1 MCACRA
7 SPCTGTCTA
16 HTQHAPPWPHQA
28 LRITVLPLRPRR
40 PHLHCTFPQ
49 AALPSS
55 PSFALHIP
63 QSCFALIALICTA
76 HHSKPLCPHRP
87 HLHCTFP
94 QAALPSPP
102 HRDLRPYHPFC
113 TADLPGHLRP
123 HRCRDGVQLGSQPP
137 HQRLRGRGLHGPP
150 ARAEAAAGGGCS
162 RART

>member
-1 MCACRA
+1 VCLPEEGRGGILVRCAPVVHHPA
-7 SPCTGTCTA
+7 
-16 HTQHAPPWPHQA
+16 QA
-28 LRITVLPLRPRR
+28 LAQRTRSTLHHGPIRPCASLCCR
-40 PHLHCTFPQ
+40 C
-49 AALPSS
+49 ALV
-55 PSFALHIP
+55 
-63 QSCFALIALICTA
+63 ALICTA
-76 HHSKPLCPHRP
+76 HSPKPLCPHRP

-94 QAALPSPP
+94 KAALPSPP